1 MVRHNYCTIR
11 GVKKKIGVQN
21 LRLGMYV
28 SELDRPWIE
37 SRFLFQGFEIRTQ
50 EELDELARL
59 CKYVYIE
66 TEVEYKDGAVRPRSS
81 TPVGTPAPDEFAA
94 KRIGFEILDRFTRGK
109 PATPPRYPDRAT
121 LEQELPQARE
131 LSQNTKTLIDS
142 ILHDVRLGRSLD
154 STTAKRTVS
163 NLVGSVL
170 RNPDALVW
178 FNQLKNKDEYT
189 SEHSL
194 RVCILALTFGRHLEL
209 SEPELNILGLGALL
223 HDIGKMKI
231 PLEILNK
238 PGRLTTEEFD
248 LMKSHVPRGVE
259 ILESTPG
266 IPAAAIEVA
275 RSHHERYDGSG
286 YAFGLKGQQISLF
299 GQIGAIVDSYDA
311 ITSDRSYH
319 KGMSAHDALRK
330 MYEWRRKDFHEQLVE
345 QYIQCMGIYPI
356 GSVVE
361 MNTGSV
367 GVVVSVNRM
376 WRLRPR
382 VALVLD
388 AGKRPYQSPHFI
400 DLVNEETQGQK
411 AVVIRSVLPAGSFGI
426 NPVDYLPITLGA

>member
-1 MVRHNYCTIR
+1 M
-11 GVKKKIGVQN
+11 KKKIGVQN

-37 SRFLFQGFEIRTQ
+37 SRFLFQGFEIRSQ
-50 EELDELARL
+50 EELDELARV

-66 TEVEYKDGAVRPRSS
+66 TDVEYKDGKPRPRRPLS
-81 TPVGTPAPDEFAA
+81 VGAPAPDEFAA
-94 KRIGFEILDRFTRGK
+94 KRIGFEILDKFASPQ
-109 PATPPRYPDRAT
+109 PAKPPRYPDQVPV
-121 LEQELPQARE
+121 EQELPQARE
-131 LSQNTKTLIDS
+131 LADNTKTLIDS
-142 ILHDVRLGRSLD
+142 IFEDARMGRTLD
-154 STTAKRTVS
+154 SRTAKTAVAGM
-163 NLVGSVL
+163 VGSIL

-189 SEHSL
+189 AEHSL

-209 SEPELNILGLGALL
+209 SEQELNVLGLGALL

-231 PLEILNK
+231 PVEILNK
-238 PGRLTTEEFD
+238 PGRLTAQEFE
-248 LMKSHVPRGVE
+248 LMKSHVPRGVA
-259 ILESTPG
+259 ILESRG
-266 IPAAAIEVA
+266 DIPLASIEVA

-286 YAFGLKGQQISLF
+286 YAFGLRGEKIGLF

-330 MYEWRRKDFHEQLVE
+330 LYEWRRKDFHEKLVE
-345 QYIQCMGIYPI
+345 QFIQCMGIYPI

-367 GVVVSVNRM
+367 GVVISVNRT

-388 AGKRPYQSPHFI
+388 DAKQPYKSPHII
-400 DLVNEETQGQK
+400 DLTSEDLHGAK

-426 NPVDYLPITLGA
+426 NPVEYLPLPA

>member
-1 MVRHNYCTIR
+1 M
-11 GVKKKIGVQN
+11 KKKIGVQH

-37 SRFLFQGFEIRTQ
+37 SRFLFQGFEVRTQ

-59 CKYVYIE
+59 CKYVYVE
-66 TEVEYKDGAVRPRSS
+66 TDVEYKDGAVRPRQSA
-81 TPVGTPAPDEFAA
+81 PVGTPAPDEFAA
-94 KRIGFEILDRFTRGK
+94 KRIGFEILDKFSGAKT
-109 PATPPRYPDRAT
+109 AAPPRYPDRSS
-121 LEQELPQARE
+121 LEEELPQARE
-131 LSQNTKTLIDS
+131 LSTQTKTLIDS

-154 STTAKRTVS
+154 SSGAKRTVGG
-163 NLVGSVL
+163 LVGSVL

-231 PLEILNK
+231 PVEILNK
-238 PGRLTTEEFD
+238 PGRLTPEEFE
-248 LMKSHVPRGVE
+248 LMKSHVPQGVG
-259 ILESTPG
+259 ILNTTPD
-266 IPAAAIEVA
+266 IPPAAIEVA

-286 YAFGLKGQQISLF
+286 YAFGLKGEQIGLF

-345 QYIQCMGIYPI
+345 QFIQCMGIYPI

-367 GVVVSVNRM
+367 GVVVSVNRT

-388 AGKRPYQSPHFI
+388 SSKKPYKSPHFI
-400 DLVNEETQGQK
+400 DLLNEDTQGQR
-411 AVVIRSVLPAGSFGI
+411 AVVIRNVLPAGSFGI
-426 NPVDYLPITLGA
+426 NPVDYLPITIGAA

>member
-1 MVRHNYCTIR
+1 M
-11 GVKKKIGVQN
+11 KKKIGVQN

-50 EELDELARL
+50 EELDELVRV

-66 TEVEYKDGAVRPRSS
+66 TDVEYKDGAARPRQA
-81 TPVGTPAPDEFAA
+81 TPVGTPAADEFAA
-94 KRIGFEILDRFTRGK
+94 KRIGFEILDKFAAARAIK
-109 PATPPRYPDRAT
+109 PPRYPDRAT
-121 LEQELPQARE
+121 LEDELPQARE
-131 LSQNTKTLIDS
+131 LTVKTKSLIDT

-154 STTAKRTVS
+154 TAGAKSAVAG
-163 NLVGSVL
+163 LVGSVL

-178 FNQLKNKDEYT
+178 FNHLKHKDEYT
-189 SEHSL
+189 SEHSM

-209 SEPELNILGLGALL
+209 AEPELNTLGLGALL
-223 HDIGKMKI
+223 HDVGKMHV
-231 PLEILNK
+231 PAEIINK
-238 PGRLTTEEFD
+238 PARLTPEEFE
-248 LMKSHVPRGVE
+248 LMKSHVPKGVE
-259 ILESTPG
+259 ILEGTKG
-266 IPAAAIEVA
+266 IPVAAIEVA
-275 RSHHERYDGSG
+275 RLHHERYDGSG
-286 YAFGLKGQQISLF
+286 YAYGMKGDQIGLF

-330 MYEWRRKDFHEQLVE
+330 LYEWRRKDFHDQLVE
-345 QYIQCMGIYPI
+345 QFIQCMGIYPI

-361 MNTGSV
+361 MNTGSI
-367 GVVVSVNRM
+367 GVVVSVNRT

-388 AGKRPYQSPHFI
+388 AAKRPYQSPRI
-400 DLVNEETQGQK
+400 VDLVNEDTHGSD

-426 NPVDYLPITLGA
+426 NPVDYLPISIGAA

>member
-1 MVRHNYCTIR
+1 
-11 GVKKKIGVQN
+11 
-21 LRLGMYV
+21 MYV

-37 SRFLFQGFEIRTQ
+37 TRFLFQGFEIRTQ

-66 TEVEYKDGAVRPRSS
+66 TDVEYRDGVAQPRQ
-81 TPVGTPAPDEFAA
+81 PAAVGTPAPDEFAA
-94 KRIGFEILDRFTRGK
+94 KRIGFEILDKFTAPKG
-109 PATPPRYPDRAT
+109 AAQPPRYSDRT
-121 LEQELPQARE
+121 SLEEELPQARE
-131 LSQNTKTLIDS
+131 LTRTTRTLIDS
-142 ILHDVRLGRSLD
+142 ILHDARLGRSLD
-154 STTAKRTVS
+154 TATAKRAVS
-163 NLVGSVL
+163 GLVDSVL

-189 SEHSL
+189 AEHSL

-209 SEPELNILGLGALL
+209 SEEELNILGLGALM

-231 PLEILNK
+231 PQEILNK
-238 PGRLTTEEFD
+238 PGRLTPEEFE

-259 ILESTPG
+259 ILRATPG
-266 IPAAAIEVA
+266 IPVAAVEVA

-286 YAFGLKGQQISLF
+286 YAFGLKGEQIGLF

-330 MYEWRRKDFHEQLVE
+330 LYEWRRKDFHEQLVE
-345 QYIQCMGIYPI
+345 QFIQCMGIYPI
-356 GSVVE
+356 GSIVE
-361 MNTGSV
+361 MNTGSI
-367 GVVVSVNRM
+367 GVVVSVNRT

-388 AGKRPYQSPHFI
+388 ASKRPYASPRFI
-400 DLVNEETQGQK
+400 DLVNEEVRGDK
-411 AVVIRSVLPAGSFGI
+411 AVVIRHVLPAGSFGI
-426 NPVDYLPITLGA
+426 NPVDYLPISL

>member
-1 MVRHNYCTIR
+1 
-11 GVKKKIGVQN
+11 
-21 LRLGMYV
+21 MYV
-28 SELDRPWIE
+28 CELDRPWIE
-37 SRFLFQGFEIRTQ
+37 SRFLFQGFEVRTQ
-50 EELDELARL
+50 EELDELVRL

-66 TEVEYKDGAVRPRSS
+66 TEIEYKDGAARPRAA
-81 TPVGTPAPDEFAA
+81 TPVGVPASDEFAA
-94 KRIGFEILDRFTRGK
+94 KRIGFEILDKFSAAKTSAR
-109 PATPPRYPDRAT
+109 PRYPDKAS
-121 LEQELPQARE
+121 LEEELPQARE
-131 LSQNTKTLIDS
+131 LAGKTKILIDS
-142 ILHDVRLGRSLD
+142 ILHDVRLGRSLN
-154 STTAKRTVS
+154 SSAAKQTVGG
-163 NLVGSVL
+163 LVGSVL

-209 SEPELNILGLGALL
+209 SEPELNVLGLGALL

-231 PLEILNK
+231 PLDILNK
-238 PGRLTTEEFD
+238 PGRLTPEEFD
-248 LMKSHVPRGVE
+248 LMKKHVPLGVE
-259 ILESTPG
+259 ILDSTGG
-266 IPAAAIEVA
+266 IPPAAIEVA

-286 YAFGLKGQQISLF
+286 YAFGLKGQHIGLF

-330 MYEWRRKDFHEQLVE
+330 IYEWRRKDFHEQLVE
-345 QYIQCMGIYPI
+345 QFIQCMGIYPI

-361 MNTGSV
+361 MNTGSI

-388 AGKRPYQSPHFI
+388 ATKQPLRSPQFI
-400 DLVNEETQGQK
+400 DLINEETQGRNGI
-411 AVVIRSVLPAGSFGI
+411 VIRNVLPAGSFGI
-426 NPVDYLPITLGA
+426 NPVDYLPITISAA

>member
-1 MVRHNYCTIR
+1 
-11 GVKKKIGVQN
+11 VKKKIGVQN

-66 TEVEYKDGAVRPRSS
+66 TEVEYKDGKPRPRR
-81 TPVGTPAPDEFAA
+81 PVSVGAPAADEFAA
-94 KRIGFEILDRFTRGK
+94 KRIGFEILDKFATPHPGK
-109 PATPPRYPDRAT
+109 PPHYPDQ
-121 LEQELPQARE
+121 LPVEQELPQARE
-131 LSQNTKTLIDS
+131 ISKETKDLINNIFEDA
-142 ILHDVRLGRSLD
+142 RMGRSFD
-154 STTAKRTVS
+154 SKTAKAAVGGM
-163 NLVGSVL
+163 VGSIL

-178 FNQLKNKDEYT
+178 FSQLKNRDEYT
-189 SEHSL
+189 AEHSL

-209 SEPELNILGLGALL
+209 PETELNVLGLGALL

-231 PLEILNK
+231 PTEILNK
-238 PGRLTTEEFD
+238 PGRLTPEEFE

-259 ILESTPG
+259 ILQSRG
-266 IPAAAIEVA
+266 DIPLAAVDVA
-275 RSHHERYDGSG
+275 RSHHERFDGSG
-286 YAFGLKGQQISLF
+286 YAFGLSGAKIGLF

-319 KGMSAHDALRK
+319 KGMSSHDALRK
-330 MYEWRRKDFHEQLVE
+330 MYEWRRKDFHEKLVE
-345 QYIQCMGIYPI
+345 QFIQCMGIYPI

-367 GVVVSVNRM
+367 GVVVSVNRT

-388 AGKRPYQSPHFI
+388 DAKQPYQSPHII
-400 DLVNEETQGQK
+400 DLTNEDLHGSK
-411 AVVIRSVLPAGSFGI
+411 AVVIRHVLPAGSFGI
-426 NPVDYLPITLGA
+426 NPIEYLPMPV